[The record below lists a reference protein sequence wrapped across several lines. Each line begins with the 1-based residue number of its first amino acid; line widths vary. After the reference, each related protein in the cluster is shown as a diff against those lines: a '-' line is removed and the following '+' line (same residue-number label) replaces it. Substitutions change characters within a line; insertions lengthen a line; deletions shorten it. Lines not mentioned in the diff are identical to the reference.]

1 MILECSKYV
10 EVYSGVATLVL
21 NVLLNLSECSMSDDT
36 IDYQVIGG
44 NFEQLVGL
52 LVHCY
57 SEMLIALSKSI
68 MGFYSLI
75 DRG

>member
-1 MILECSKYV
+1 
-10 EVYSGVATLVL
+10 
-21 NVLLNLSECSMSDDT
+21 MSYDT

-75 DRG
+75 DRGQ